1 MMQGKWGAIF
11 SPVKTVQPLAK
22 ARGRPKAV
30 RKGDAFDLPL
40 ANKRQ
45 RAGKTM
51 KERIEDIEALQCF
64 KSLSYC

>member
-30 RKGDAFDLPL
+30 RTGDAFELPESE
-40 ANKRQ
+40 KRKT
-45 RAGKTM
+45 AGKTM
-51 KERIEDIEALQCF
+51 QERMDDLEALQCF